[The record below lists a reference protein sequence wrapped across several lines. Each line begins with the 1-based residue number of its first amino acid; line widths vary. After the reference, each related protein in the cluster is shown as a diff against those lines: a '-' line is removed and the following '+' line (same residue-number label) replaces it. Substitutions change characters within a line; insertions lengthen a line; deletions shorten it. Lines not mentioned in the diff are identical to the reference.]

1 MFDFKGNGSLLDYKS
16 KWLVNVLSCLT
27 IKEAMVMFI
36 IGSKFAVEKRVQR
49 LELDFSRFGI
59 LHVQPPFGLAET
71 CLTQLTTTDSA
82 AGRERPWSPPCRL
95 EAAVVSPLSAQT
107 NAVLVDDSSA
117 SMQVDQTENS
127 VVARDGMQNG
137 GTELVIYNS
146 KRLQDDLQMIG
157 LKIKQHEDH
166 IKLLKS
172 QSLKLGDSILDLQVC
187 PFYYKLPH
195 NCWVKNL
202 GILARNCFHPVNLG
216 KYHSAKVDNEDHSNH
231 QNEEETTGQ
240 ILQHEK
246 SAAGVLC
253 QLKTRHCTQASHL
266 TFTKDVLG
274 IVASLGQL
282 EDENLSSLL
291 SEYLGVD
298 TMLAIVC
305 KTFECVKALETYDK
319 EGHIIKSSGLHGL
332 GASIGRAIDG
342 RPFAG
347 EFVVDDP
354 QRRLD
359 LWKPRLPTGE
369 CPPGFLG
376 YAVNMINID
385 SKNLFC
391 ATASGHGLRETLFY
405 NLFYRL
411 QVYRTRA
418 DMLLAL
424 PLISD
429 GAISLDGGII
439 RSSGVF
445 SLGSRQDVDVRFPK
459 SSGTSDM
466 LAKYAATEKQ
476 IQEMKFR
483 LETLQED
490 LKREQALLKNAK
502 DTFERKKQEFVKFLA
517 DSSSFAIQCQMQ
529 AAREKFTPR

>member
-1 MFDFKGNGSLLDYKS
+1 M
-16 KWLVNVLSCLT
+16 
-27 IKEAMVMFI
+27 
-36 IGSKFAVEKRVQR
+36 
-49 LELDFSRFGI
+49 
-59 LHVQPPFGLAET
+59 
-71 CLTQLTTTDSA
+71 DSSSDLQA
-82 AGRERPWSPPCRL
+82 HMIPATPH
-95 EAAVVSPLSAQT
+95 LSAQT
-107 NAVLVDDSSA
+107 NAILVDDSSA

-172 QSLKLGDSILDLQVC
+172 QSLKLGDSILDLQ
-187 PFYYKLPH
+187 
-195 NCWVKNL
+195 
-202 GILARNCFHPVNLG
+202 VNLG

-342 RPFAG
+342 RFLVICLENLRHEPFAG

-445 SLGSRQDVDVRFPK
+445 SLGSRFFLDVDIILLQLEV
-459 SSGTSDM
+459 M
-466 LAKYAATEKQ
+466 ALQ
-476 IQEMKFR
+476 I
-483 LETLQED
+483 
-490 LKREQALLKNAK
+490 
-502 DTFERKKQEFVKFLA
+502 V
-517 DSSSFAIQCQMQ
+517 
-529 AAREKFTPR
+529 

>member
-1 MFDFKGNGSLLDYKS
+1 M
-16 KWLVNVLSCLT
+16 
-27 IKEAMVMFI
+27 
-36 IGSKFAVEKRVQR
+36 
-49 LELDFSRFGI
+49 
-59 LHVQPPFGLAET
+59 
-71 CLTQLTTTDSA
+71 DSSSDLQA
-82 AGRERPWSPPCRL
+82 HMIPATPH
-95 EAAVVSPLSAQT
+95 LSAQT
-107 NAVLVDDSSA
+107 NAILVDDSSA

-172 QSLKLGDSILDLQVC
+172 QSLKLGDSILDLQV
-187 PFYYKLPH
+187 
-195 NCWVKNL
+195 
-202 GILARNCFHPVNLG
+202 NLG

-282 EDENLSSLL
+282 EDENLSRS
-291 SEYLGVD
+291 
-298 TMLAIVC
+298 
-305 KTFECVKALETYDK
+305 
-319 EGHIIKSSGLHGL
+319 
-332 GASIGRAIDG
+332 
-342 RPFAG
+342 
-347 EFVVDDP
+347 
-354 QRRLD
+354 
-359 LWKPRLPTGE
+359 PRLPTGE

-445 SLGSRQDVDVRFPK
+445 SLGSR
-459 SSGTSDM
+459 
-466 LAKYAATEKQ
+466 
-476 IQEMKFR
+476 
-483 LETLQED
+483 
-490 LKREQALLKNAK
+490 
-502 DTFERKKQEFVKFLA
+502 
-517 DSSSFAIQCQMQ
+517 
-529 AAREKFTPR
+529 

>member
-1 MFDFKGNGSLLDYKS
+1 M
-16 KWLVNVLSCLT
+16 
-27 IKEAMVMFI
+27 
-36 IGSKFAVEKRVQR
+36 
-49 LELDFSRFGI
+49 
-59 LHVQPPFGLAET
+59 
-71 CLTQLTTTDSA
+71 DSSSDLQA
-82 AGRERPWSPPCRL
+82 HMIPATPH
-95 EAAVVSPLSAQT
+95 LSAQT
-107 NAVLVDDSSA
+107 NAILVDDSSA

-172 QSLKLGDSILDLQVC
+172 QSLKLGDSILDLQV
-187 PFYYKLPH
+187 
-195 NCWVKNL
+195 
-202 GILARNCFHPVNLG
+202 NLG

-282 EDENLSSLL
+282 EDENLS
-291 SEYLGVD
+291 
-298 TMLAIVC
+298 
-305 KTFECVKALETYDK
+305 
-319 EGHIIKSSGLHGL
+319 
-332 GASIGRAIDG
+332 

-445 SLGSRQDVDVRFPK
+445 SLGSR
-459 SSGTSDM
+459 
-466 LAKYAATEKQ
+466 
-476 IQEMKFR
+476 
-483 LETLQED
+483 
-490 LKREQALLKNAK
+490 
-502 DTFERKKQEFVKFLA
+502 
-517 DSSSFAIQCQMQ
+517 
-529 AAREKFTPR
+529 

>member
-1 MFDFKGNGSLLDYKS
+1 M
-16 KWLVNVLSCLT
+16 
-27 IKEAMVMFI
+27 
-36 IGSKFAVEKRVQR
+36 
-49 LELDFSRFGI
+49 
-59 LHVQPPFGLAET
+59 
-71 CLTQLTTTDSA
+71 DSSSDLQA
-82 AGRERPWSPPCRL
+82 HMIPATPH
-95 EAAVVSPLSAQT
+95 LSAQT
-107 NAVLVDDSSA
+107 NAILVDDSSA

-172 QSLKLGDSILDLQVC
+172 QSLKLGDSILDLQ
-187 PFYYKLPH
+187 
-195 NCWVKNL
+195 
-202 GILARNCFHPVNLG
+202 VNLG

-342 RPFAG
+342 RF
-347 EFVVDDP
+347 
-354 QRRLD
+354 L
-359 LWKPRLPTGE
+359 PRLPTGE

-445 SLGSRQDVDVRFPK
+445 SLGSR
-459 SSGTSDM
+459 
-466 LAKYAATEKQ
+466 
-476 IQEMKFR
+476 
-483 LETLQED
+483 
-490 LKREQALLKNAK
+490 
-502 DTFERKKQEFVKFLA
+502 
-517 DSSSFAIQCQMQ
+517 
-529 AAREKFTPR
+529 

>member
-1 MFDFKGNGSLLDYKS
+1 M
-16 KWLVNVLSCLT
+16 
-27 IKEAMVMFI
+27 
-36 IGSKFAVEKRVQR
+36 
-49 LELDFSRFGI
+49 
-59 LHVQPPFGLAET
+59 
-71 CLTQLTTTDSA
+71 DSSSDLQA
-82 AGRERPWSPPCRL
+82 HMIPATPH
-95 EAAVVSPLSAQT
+95 LSAQT
-107 NAVLVDDSSA
+107 NAILVDDSSA

-172 QSLKLGDSILDLQVC
+172 QSLKLGDSILDLQ
-187 PFYYKLPH
+187 
-195 NCWVKNL
+195 
-202 GILARNCFHPVNLG
+202 VNLG

-342 RPFAG
+342 RFLVICLENLRPFAG

-466 LAKYAATEKQ
+466 PAKYAATEKQ